1 MKEYKQYFKDLF
13 TQATQLFESEITFG
27 NENEEAEDYFSFEF
41 NGVGFECLLL
51 QNEGEQVILR
61 TYVDAIKAGVF
72 KDNMLE
78 VYDIMNKFNLLEGG
92 LFKLVAIEN
101 EEAQYNT
108 IALKTVDVVVTK
120 ELMENGDVRYYH
132 LNLLADFLNYVNFH
146 EVYQAAYYDQI
157 EEYNEFEW

>member
-1 MKEYKQYFKDLF
+1 
-13 TQATQLFESEITFG
+13 
-27 NENEEAEDYFSFEF
+27 
-41 NGVGFECLLL
+41 
-51 QNEGEQVILR
+51 
-61 TYVDAIKAGVF
+61 
-72 KDNMLE
+72 
-78 VYDIMNKFNLLEGG
+78 MNKFNLLEGG